1 VAPGTLGNQY
11 FSVELWDML
20 MKSLKNYCKTENAY
34 SFYYSLS
41 ES

>member
-1 VAPGTLGNQY
+1 
-11 FSVELWDML
+11 ML